1 MPRQTLFFI
10 LLNVRSNYPC
20 NGNAPANPS
29 DRVIPVRTG
38 AGGRAGCRLH
48 TANSFFALTSTLA
61 SAYQDAPVRA
71 GSNGAR
77 LFNGPDSNFLDGH
90 FLRPVH
96 RE

>member
-29 DRVIPVRTG
+29 DRDI
-38 AGGRAGCRLH
+38 RAGCRPH

-90 FLRPVH
+90 FLRPVQ
-96 RE
+96 RERALR